1 MLPDY
6 YEFLNSVKIISGVR
20 ALENIPFEL
29 ENLNAKRPIILTNGM
44 LKDLGLVD
52 IVLGALKES
61 EIEAGDI
68 YLDIPADS
76 SIKVVNEIVKIYREK
91 RCDSIIAIGGG
102 SVIDTAKGLNMVITQ
117 GKDDIME
124 FMGSE
129 ILKGRGKVPFIVVP
143 TTAGTGSEVTL
154 VAVIANPDKNVKME
168 FISYNVLPDAAFLDP
183 RMTKSLPPRMTASTG
198 MDAMCHAIEGY
209 TCIQKNPLSDAYAY
223 AAIKLISEYL
233 PKVVEKGD
241 DEESRLAMANAS
253 LMAGVSFSNSMVGL
267 VHAIGH
273 ACGGVC
279 HVPHGDAMT
288 ILLPYCMKY
297 NMDKIGDLYGEI
309 LLPLAGPEV
318 FAVTKKEDRG
328 RKAMEII
335 GSMTTELNKSCGL
348 PIRLRDVRVKEE
360 DLDKI
365 AKTAL
370 NDGAMIMNPV
380 EAGYEDVMNILRAA
394 L

>member
-335 GSMTTELNKSCGL
+335 GSMTTEFNKSCGL